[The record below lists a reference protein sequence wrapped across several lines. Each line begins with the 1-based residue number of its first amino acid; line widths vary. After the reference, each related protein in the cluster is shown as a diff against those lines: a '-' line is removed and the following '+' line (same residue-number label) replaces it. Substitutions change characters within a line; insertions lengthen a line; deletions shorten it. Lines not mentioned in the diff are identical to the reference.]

1 MIDLRSDTVSQP
13 TDAMRHVIANAPVG
27 DDVYGDDPT
36 VNDLEAFAAD
46 LLGKDAAMFVPTG
59 TQSNLCGLMAH
70 CQRGDEYIV
79 GDHAHTY
86 SYEAGGAA
94 VLGSI
99 QPQPV
104 RMLES
109 GMIDLDHVRNVVKAD
124 DHHFA
129 RSRLLCV
136 ENTTNGKAIPLAELE
151 DGAAVADHFNLSYHL
166 DGARVFNAVVEL
178 DTTPAT
184 LVAPFDSISIC
195 LSKGLGAPIGS
206 ILVGNTEVIAGARKW
221 RKMLGGGW
229 RQAGLLAA
237 AGRYALENNID
248 RLADDH
254 HNAQRLADAL
264 AEIDGIDVVERNTNM
279 AFANF
284 SAAIAAS
291 PLQGVAAF
299 GAAMKDHS
307 VLLSMQEG
315 TTRLVTHIGI
325 SEADIDTVI
334 AAIRSSLAS

>member
-1 MIDLRSDTVSQP
+1 
-13 TDAMRHVIANAPVG
+13 MREAIATAAVG

-36 VNDLEAFAAD
+36 VNELEAFAAD

-104 RMLES
+104 RMLDS
-109 GMIDLDHVRNVVKAD
+109 GMIDLDHVRSVVKAN

-136 ENTTNGKAIPLAELE
+136 ENTTDGKAIPLVQLE
-151 DGAAVADHFNLSYHL
+151 AGAAVADEYNLAYHL
-166 DGARVFNAVVEL
+166 DGARLFNAVVEL
-178 DTTPAT
+178 DTTVAT
-184 LVAPFDSISIC
+184 LAAPFNSISIC
-195 LSKGLGAPIGS
+195 LSKGLGAPVGS
-206 ILVGNTEVIAGARKW
+206 ILVGDEAVVAEARKW

-237 AGRYALENNID
+237 AGRFALENNVD

-254 HNAQRLADAL
+254 VNAQRLADGL
-264 AEIDGIDVVERNTNM
+264 AEIDGVDVQARNTNM
-279 AFANF
+279 VFANF

-291 PLQGVAAF
+291 PLASAAAF
-299 GAAMKDHS
+299 GEAMKDHS
-307 VLLSMQEG
+307 VIMSAQES

-325 SEADIDTVI
+325 AENDVDTVV
-334 AAIRSSLAS
+334 AAVRSCLAS

>member
-1 MIDLRSDTVSQP
+1 MR
-13 TDAMRHVIANAPVG
+13 DAIATAEVG

-36 VNDLEAFAAD
+36 VNSLESFAAD
-46 LLGKDAAMFVPTG
+46 LLGKPAAMFVPSG

-109 GMIDLDHVRNVVKAD
+109 GMIDLDHVRSVIKPD

-136 ENTTNGKAIPLAELE
+136 ENTTDGKAIPLDELLAGRE
-151 DGAAVADHFNLSYHL
+151 VAREFGLSYHL
-166 DGARVFNAVVEL
+166 DGARIWNAVVEL
-178 DTTPAT
+178 GTTPAE
-184 LVAPFDSISIC
+184 LAAPFDSISVC
-195 LSKGLGAPIGS
+195 LSKGLGAPAGS
-206 ILVGNTEVIAGARKW
+206 ILIGDAEFIHQARKW
-221 RKMLGGGW
+221 RKMLGGAM

-237 AGRYALENNID
+237 GGRYALENNID

-254 HNAQRLADAL
+254 ANAQRLADSL
-264 AEIDGIDVVERNTNM
+264 AEIDGVDIVARNTNM
-279 AFANF
+279 VFASF
-284 SAAIAAS
+284 SAAVAS
-291 PLQGVAAF
+291 SPVPNAAAF
-299 GAAMKDHS
+299 GQAMADHG
-307 VLLSMQEG
+307 VVLSMQDG
-315 TTRLVTHIGI
+315 VTRMVCHIGI
-325 SEADIDTVI
+325 AETDVDTVV
-334 AAIRSSLAS
+334 AAVRSCLAS

>member
-1 MIDLRSDTVSQP
+1 
-13 TDAMRHVIANAPVG
+13 MRNVIAEAPVG

-36 VNDLEAFAAD
+36 VNDLERLAAE
-46 LLGKDAAMFVPTG
+46 LLGKNAAMFVPSG
-59 TQSNLCGLMAH
+59 TQSNLCALLAH

-86 SYEAGGAA
+86 RYEAGGAA

-104 RMLES
+104 RNTDS
-109 GMIDLDHVRNVVKAD
+109 GMIDLGHVRDVVKPD
-124 DHHFA
+124 DIHFA

-136 ENTTNGKAIPLAELE
+136 ENTTDGRAIPLAEILE
-151 DGAAVADHFNLSYHL
+151 GEAVARELNLRYHL
-166 DGARVFNAVVEL
+166 DGARLWNAVVEL
-178 DTTPAT
+178 GVTPAEMA
-184 LVAPFDSISIC
+184 APFDSISVC

-206 ILVGNTEVIAGARKW
+206 ILIGDTDFINEARKW
-221 RKMLGGGW
+221 RKMLGGAM

-254 HNAQRLADAL
+254 ANAQRLADAL
-264 AEIDGIDVVERNTNM
+264 GQIEGVEVVGRNTNM
-279 AFANF
+279 AFVDF

-291 PLQGVAAF
+291 PLTDANAF
-299 GAAMKDHS
+299 GKAMKDHS
-307 VLLSMQEG
+307 VLLSANEG
-315 TTRLVTHIGI
+315 TTRMVAHIGFATA
-325 SEADIDTVI
+325 EVDTVV
-334 AAIRSSLAS
+334 AAARSCLAN